1 MNYLVGLPAFA
12 LYFVLSSALLAAYC
26 AAYTRLTRHDEMALI
41 RAGCTPAAIAY
52 TGSILGF
59 ALPLASA
66 VAHSVALLDCL
77 LWGLIALGV
86 QCGVYLGLRRWCMP
100 DISERIERGET
111 AAGTLL
117 AGASLATGLLNAA
130 SMSY

>member
-1 MNYLVGLPAFA
+1 MKYLVGLPAFIGYFA
-12 LYFVLSSALLAAYC
+12 LSFALLAAYC

-41 RAGCTPAAIAY
+41 RAGCTPAAVAFA
-52 TGSILGF
+52 GSILGF

-66 VAHSVALLDCL
+66 VAHSVAILDFV
-77 LWGLIALGV
+77 LWGLVALTV
-86 QCGVYLGLRRWCMP
+86 QCGAYLGLRRWCMP
-100 DISERIERGET
+100 DISERIERGEA

-117 AGASLATGLLNAA
+117 AGVSLAVGLLNAA